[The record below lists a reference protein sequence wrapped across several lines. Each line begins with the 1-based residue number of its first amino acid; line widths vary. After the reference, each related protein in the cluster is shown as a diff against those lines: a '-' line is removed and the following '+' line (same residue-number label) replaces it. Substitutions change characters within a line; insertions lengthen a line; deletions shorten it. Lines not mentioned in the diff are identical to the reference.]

1 MNLYTIEAFP
11 EADRQWVEKGVMSKL
26 VDDAAAKVHKRLL
39 AGELGKLNSD
49 ERTAWARF
57 MMAQW
62 LRSPHEMRKLRK
74 QGAEILRA
82 NMDAAPEE
90 YLAARGEAPEETAHD
105 WMEAHQPG
113 YQEIITMTRLLP
125 LAINNEDVG
134 ATIINM
140 FWEVVDLRDANV
152 DVLISDHPVI
162 RFQGL
167 ASRDAAIMIPLD
179 RCALFIA
186 THEDRRFR
194 DIAPTVLAKAANK
207 STVRATRTYVY
218 GTGPQHKRLVE
229 RHFSLAVVD

>member
-1 MNLYTIEAFP
+1 
-11 EADRQWVEKGVMSKL
+11 MSL
-26 VDDAAAKVHKRLL
+26 
-39 AGELGKLNSD
+39 
-49 ERTAWARF
+49 
-57 MMAQW
+57 Q
-62 LRSPHEMRKLRK
+62 
-74 QGAEILRA
+74 
-82 NMDAAPEE
+82 
-90 YLAARGEAPEETAHD
+90 
-105 WMEAHQPG
+105 
-113 YQEIITMTRLLP
+113 P

-134 ATIINM
+134 TTIINM

-229 RHFSLAVVD
+229 RHFSLAVCRLMITPQAHIPPQSARPLARQRVASRGALRGCSSAGYVHVAVEGSER